1 MAVTVEQFREYVG
14 TKDTSDWVTQALEAG
29 QAEVDNLIGEITTVP
44 EALVDLSVLAVA
56 AEWYHRRGAPNGIT
70 QFASMDGTAYRVA
83 RDTKASIYLQ
93 LLPFLGPAV

>member
-1 MAVTVEQFREYVG
+1 MAVTVEEFREYVG
-14 TKDTSDWVTQALEAG
+14 TKDTSDWVTTALEAG
-29 QAEVDNLIGEITTVP
+29 QAEVTNLIGLVTTVP
-44 EALVDLSVLAVA
+44 EALENLCILAVA

-93 LLPFLGPAV
+93 LMPYLGPAV

>member
-1 MAVTVEQFREYVG
+1 MAVSVEQFREYVG
-14 TKDTSDWVTQALEAG
+14 TKETSDWVTKALAAG

-44 EALVDLSVLAVA
+44 TSVKDLCVLAVA

-83 RDTKASIYLQ
+83 RDTKMSVYLQ
-93 LLPFLGPAV
+93 LMPYLGPAV